1 MQFRRVLFLS
11 NGEHVT
17 IASGAHTGS
26 TVTNVNQD
34 DVYKETD
41 SITNHIT
48 SVSSGGTEYESLSVN
63 TAAVTTAINDDTD
76 VVTATLTAS
85 PAGTSEDGGAITYTV
100 TLTRAPRSAD
110 PHPYTTLFRS
120 NGEHVTIAS
129 GAHTGSTV
137 TNVNQDDVYK
147 ETDSITNHITRDRK
161 SVVEGKSL

>member
-1 MQFRRVLFLS
+1 TDVVTATLTASPAGTSEDGGAITYTVTLTGAPGSDRKSVVQGKSLA
-11 NGEHVT
+11 NGGHGT

-48 SVSSGGTEYESLSVN
+48 SVSSGGHEYESVLVN
-63 TAAVTTAINDDTD
+63 CAAVSTVINHDTD

-100 TLTRAPRSAD
+100 TLTGAP
-110 PHPYTTLFRS
+110 
-120 NGEHVTIAS
+120 G
-129 GAHTGSTV
+129 
-137 TNVNQDDVYK
+137 
-147 ETDSITNHITRDRK
+147 
-161 SVVEGKSL
+161 